1 MKLNKLFL
9 GIATAIFSIAAFS
22 ITQAN
27 AEEIGHNEEPIIDED
42 IILNPED
49 YDPIDIPSY
58 EYHQMNPMW
67 VEPNN
72 SAVMVGYFDDVQLVD
87 AFSSIIVTDGGIFNN
102 NYVPFDLYNSLG
114 YTKNQLASYGVV
126 TIGIDF
132 RIMIQEID
140 DGYQHLYLYDGSS
153 TQLAASSA
161 IDHTYGTTPKIYEFY
176 GEIQLSQL
184 SSSTIYF
191 RFDASGAWDDDW
203 KCVSLV
209 TNVLVSREDRAYNG
223 IKNCGIVSS
232 SYFTLNNFNN

>member
-9 GIATAIFSIAAFS
+9 GIATAIFSIAAFT

-42 IILNPED
+42 IIPNPED
-49 YDPIDIPSY
+49 YDPIYIPSY
-58 EYHQMNPMW
+58 DYHQMNPMW

-72 SAVMVGYFDDVQLVD
+72 SAVMVGYFGDVQLLD
-87 AFSSIIVTDGGIFNN
+87 SFSSFVVTDDGILDND
-102 NYVPFDLYNSLG
+102 YVSFDLYNSLG
-114 YTKNQLASYGVV
+114 YTKQQLESFGVV

-132 RIMIQEID
+132 RVMINEID
-140 DGYQHLYLYDGSS
+140 DGYQHFYLYDGST
-153 TQLAASSA
+153 TQIAASQT
-161 IDHTYGTTPKIYEFY
+161 IDHIYGSTPKIYEFY

-184 SSSTIYF
+184 TSSTIYF

-203 KCVSLV
+203 RCISLV
-209 TNVLVSREDRAYNG
+209 TNVLVSRENKSYNG

-232 SYFTLNNFNN
+232 SYFTLNNYSN